1 MHYQKMVLCADE
13 KTKQTHTGF
22 LHLIITKLNLSFS
35 QAQDRNTSGRPP
47 LEWQTAHTC
56 ASHLHVGGQPCGP
69 FPGAGRRTHRRRL
82 GEPLGKY
89 LVVLELCRAPHP
101 PGGGGWPG
109 GLLSLCG
116 RTLPGFVGDLR
127 PQLGQL
133 CAPSPAFPGQGPSLS
148 LCQPCPNR
156 PVSGIQS
163 GCRSHPEV
171 GREGSCLSIRS
182 GSRAGAPWGPRQPGS
197 PGRVRTHSEDGRVG
211 QGSRA
216 VARVNTEPPP
226 PPPVVIFPHLAKR

>member
-1 MHYQKMVLCADE
+1 MTHRPKKNLTGMVTLIKKKKRPSPQAATISSFSTKVLFDFPSLLLAGTRLMHYQKMVLCADE

-89 LVVLELCRAPHP
+89 LVVLELCRAPRP

-109 GLLSLCG
+109 GLLSLCE
-116 RTLPGFVGDLR
+116 RTLPSFVGDLR
-127 PQLGQL
+127 PRLGQL
-133 CAPSPAFPGQGPSLS
+133 CAPIPAFPGQGPSLS
-148 LCQPCPNR
+148 LRQPCPNG
-156 PVSGIQS
+156 PVSAIQG
-163 GCRSHPEV
+163 GCLV
-171 GREGSCLSIRS
+171 
-182 GSRAGAPWGPRQPGS
+182 
-197 PGRVRTHSEDGRVG
+197 
-211 QGSRA
+211 
-216 VARVNTEPPP
+216 PP
-226 PPPVVIFPHLAKR
+226 